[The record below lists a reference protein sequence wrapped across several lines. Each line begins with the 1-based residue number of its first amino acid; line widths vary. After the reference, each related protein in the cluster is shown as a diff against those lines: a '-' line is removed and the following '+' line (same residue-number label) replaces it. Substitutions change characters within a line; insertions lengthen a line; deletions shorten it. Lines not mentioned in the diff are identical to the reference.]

1 MREGLVA
8 DISEIETRIDHD
20 RLQRSMSLDSEFD
33 KQSRHDFGDLEGAPQ
48 SKIIDKEYL
57 DL

>member
-48 SKIIDKEYL
+48 SKIIDKEY
-57 DL
+57 